1 MILKIVNYIWLPVI
15 LIFFLLF
22 IVGSVNCQQIT
33 MTLEESIEAAMKN
46 NLGLKTAEE
55 KVKSAEQKVNEA
67 RSAMLPSASVTGSY
81 TYLGKTDTSS
91 FSSLLGGGIGGFGA
105 PAKIDQGSFGGM
117 TGLPFTIKI
126 PKDNYNVGLAVRQPL
141 FTWGKIF
148 NAYKQSKLALE
159 AEKQALEG
167 IRQQV
172 IFDTTKAFYGVLLAD
187 QLVKVTEM
195 AVEQVQAH
203 VKVAQDLLDAG
214 MATDFD
220 LLRAKVQLANVR
232 SQLIKMQNMSKL
244 AKDGFK
250 NTIGLSLD
258 ADVNLKGEI
267 TYKPLEVDLD
277 SLLKIAMDNRPELKQ
292 LEIQEQIGEKI
303 VSLAKAGNKP
313 NLAFVYNYAYKSNA
327 DTIKDV
333 FSQDKYKWNNSWNLS
348 FALSVPLFDGF
359 ATRAKVKQ
367 AKSALNQIKIGKEQ
381 LINGIILDVRS
392 SYMSFQEAKELLK
405 VQDETVQQAEESL
418 RIANLRYKNGMITS
432 VELMD
437 AELAFTQAQTNYSNA
452 LNDYV
457 IAIARLEK
465 ATASKLD
472 QRFGGK

>member
-1 MILKIVNYIWLPVI
+1 MVLKIVNSIWLSVI
-15 LIFFLLF
+15 FICFLLS
-22 IVGSVNCQQIT
+22 ITSSVNCQQIT
-33 MTLEESIEAAMKN
+33 LTLEESIQTAMKN
-46 NLGLKTAEE
+46 SISIKTAEE
-55 KVKSAEQKVNEA
+55 RVKSAEQKVNET
-67 RSAMLPSASVTGSY
+67 RSAMFPSASVTGSY

-91 FSSLLGGGIGGFGA
+91 FSSLFGGGMGGFGA
-105 PAKIDQGSFGGM
+105 PARSEQTGFGSM

-126 PKDNYNVGLAVRQPL
+126 PKDNYNVGLSVQQPL

-148 NAYKQSKLALE
+148 NAYRQSELALE
-159 AEKQALEG
+159 AEKQALESVK
-167 IRQQV
+167 QQV
-172 IFDTTKAFYGVLLAD
+172 IFDTTKAFYNVLLAD
-187 QLVKVTEM
+187 ELVKVTEM

-203 VKVAQDLLDAG
+203 VKVAQDLVDAG
-214 MATDFD
+214 MATNFD

-232 SQLIKMQNMSKL
+232 SQLIKMQNLSRL

-258 ADVNLKGEI
+258 VDINLKGEI
-267 TYKPLEVDLD
+267 SYRPLEADLD
-277 SLLKIAMDNRPELKQ
+277 SLLKIAMENRPELRQ
-292 LEIQEQIGEKI
+292 FEIQEQIGEKI

-333 FSQDKYKWNNSWNLS
+333 FSQDKYKWNNSWNLT
-348 FALSVPLFDGF
+348 FALSFPLFDGF

-367 AKSALNQIKIGKEQ
+367 AKSAVNQIKIGKEQ
-381 LINGIILDVRS
+381 LINGITLDVRS
-392 SYMSFQEAKELLK
+392 SFMSFQEAKELLK
-405 VQDETVQQAEESL
+405 VQEETVQQAEESL
-418 RIANLRYKNGMITS
+418 RIANLRYKNGMITN

-472 QRFGGK
+472 QKFGGK

>member
-1 MILKIVNYIWLPVI
+1 MVVKIINYNWLSASLLV
-15 LIFFLLF
+15 FLLV
-22 IVGSVNCQQIT
+22 IVGSVNSQQIT
-33 MTLEESIEAAMKN
+33 LTLEESIDTAMKN
-46 NLGLKTAEE
+46 SLIVRTAEE

-67 RSAMLPSASVTGSY
+67 RSAMMPSASITGSY

-91 FSSLLGGGIGGFGA
+91 FSSLLGGGMGSFGA
-105 PAKIDQGSFGGM
+105 PAKIEGNGFGAM

-126 PKDNYNVGLAVRQPL
+126 PKDNYNVGLAVKQPL

-159 AEKQALEG
+159 AEKQGLESAK
-167 IRQQV
+167 QQV

-203 VKVAQDLLDAG
+203 VKVAQDLVNAG

-220 LLRAKVQLANVR
+220 LLRAKVQLANIR

-258 ADVNLKGEI
+258 ADINLKGEI
-267 TYKPLEVDLD
+267 TYRPLEVDLD
-277 SLLKIAMDNRPELKQ
+277 SLIKTAMDRRPELKQ

-313 NLAFVYNYAYKSNA
+313 NLAFVYNYTYKSNA

-333 FSQDKYKWNNSWNLS
+333 FSQDKYKWNNSWNLT
-348 FALSVPLFDGF
+348 FALSLPIFDGF
-359 ATRAKVKQ
+359 ATRARVNQ
-367 AKSALNQIKIGKEQ
+367 AKSAVNQIKIGKEQ

-392 SYMSFQEAKELLK
+392 SFMSFQEAKELLK

-418 RIANLRYKNGMITS
+418 RIANLRYKNGMITG

-457 IAIARLEK
+457 IAIAKLEK

>member
-1 MILKIVNYIWLPVI
+1 MVLKIVNHIWLPII
-15 LIFFLLF
+15 LIICILF
-22 IVGSVNCQQIT
+22 IANSVDCQQMT
-33 MTLEESIEAAMKN
+33 LTLEESIETAMKN
-46 NLGLKTAEE
+46 SMSIKTAEE
-55 KVKSAEQKVNEA
+55 KVKLAEQKVNEA

-91 FSSLLGGGIGGFGA
+91 FSSLLGGGMGGFGA
-105 PAKIDQGSFGGM
+105 PSGIEQSGFGGM
-117 TGLPFTIKI
+117 PGIPFTIKI
-126 PKDNYNVGLAVRQPL
+126 PKDNYNVGLSVKQPL

-159 AEKQALEG
+159 AEKQGLEAV
-167 IRQQV
+167 RQQV
-172 IFDTTKAFYGVLLAD
+172 IFDTTKAFYSVLLAD
-187 QLVKVTEM
+187 QLVKVTQM
-195 AVEQVQAH
+195 AVDQVQAH
-203 VKVAQDLLDAG
+203 VKVAQDLVDAG

-232 SQLIKMQNMSKL
+232 SQLIKMQNLSKL

-250 NTIGLSLD
+250 NTIGLNLD
-258 ADVNLKGEI
+258 ADINLKGEI
-267 TYKPLEVDLD
+267 TYRPFEADLD
-277 SLLKIAMDNRPELKQ
+277 SLLKLAMENRPELKQ

-333 FSQDKYKWNNSWNLS
+333 FSQDKYKWNNSWNMT
-348 FALSVPLFDGF
+348 FALSLPLFDGF

-367 AKSALNQIKIGKEQ
+367 AKSAVNQIKIGKEQ
-381 LINGIILDVRS
+381 LVNAIILDVRS
-392 SYMSFQEAKELLK
+392 SFMSFQEAKELLK

-457 IAIARLEK
+457 IAIAKLEK